1 MKAKVLAES
10 FLAAPRV
17 DKIILLHPFQL
28 MQPIRLRFTTLNSE
42 NMNIRKLPLTAWATV
57 LAIVL
62 LNTPLVHAAPP
73 VAPRPA
79 ASGPAVSKQATPTP
93 FIFNRTPYPGGELF
107 KGPAVPI
114 QWTVTFQKPP
124 APSAPRLKTTDQ
136 SLVKIQVYMD
146 KTKMLELWEFA
157 HGLKQEFWTFRNI
170 RLASTPD
177 SPFASFSD
185 PAQSN
190 PDTSLLWS
198 SSHVS
203 NWSGLEEI
211 KWIKPENFVSRYQG
225 QESAYLI
232 FAEEQDL
239 EDPASAAPTPAAN
252 AKPSQGA
259 APAASAQ
266 TARTAQ
272 AAAQQFPPGLI
283 PGVPLKPTIR
293 AALIDETTR
302 LPKRVQF
309 GLETLIYT
317 YETKPENLAIPKKI
331 SSLIPPELISP
342 EKPKAP

>member
-1 MKAKVLAES
+1 
-10 FLAAPRV
+10 
-17 DKIILLHPFQL
+17 
-28 MQPIRLRFTTLNSE
+28 
-42 NMNIRKLPLTAWATV
+42 
-57 LAIVL
+57 
-62 LNTPLVHAAPP
+62 
-73 VAPRPA
+73 
-79 ASGPAVSKQATPTP
+79 
-93 FIFNRTPYPGGELF
+93 
-107 KGPAVPI
+107 
-114 QWTVTFQKPP
+114 
-124 APSAPRLKTTDQ
+124 
-136 SLVKIQVYMD
+136 
-146 KTKMLELWEFA
+146 MLELWEFA

-331 SSLIPPELISP
+331 SALIPPELINP

>member
-1 MKAKVLAES
+1 MVT
-10 FLAAPRV
+10 PRV
-17 DKIILLHPFQL
+17 DKIILLHPLQL
-28 MQPIRLRFTTLNSE
+28 MQPIRLRFTTLNRK
-42 NMNIRKLPLTAWATV
+42 NMNIRKSLQKAYANMVAILL
-57 LAIVL
+57 LAL
-62 LNTPLVHAAPP
+62 LNTIPMHAAPP
-73 VAPRPA
+73 APPRSPAPGPA
-79 ASGPAVSKQATPTP
+79 ASKQATPTP

-107 KGPAVPI
+107 KAPTIPI

-124 APSAPRLKTTDQ
+124 APSSSRAKTTDQ
-136 SLVKIQVYMD
+136 SLVKMQVYKD
-146 KTKMLELWEFA
+146 KIKTLEVWEFA
-157 HGLKQEFWTFRNI
+157 HGLKQEFWTFGNI
-170 RLASTPD
+170 RLTSTPD

-185 PAQSN
+185 LAQAN
-190 PDTSLLWS
+190 PDSSLLWNPA
-198 SSHVS
+198 HVS
-203 NWSGLEEI
+203 HWSAIEEI
-211 KWIKPENFVSRYQG
+211 RWIKPENFVARYQG
-225 QESAYLI
+225 QESSYLI

-239 EDPASAAPTPAAN
+239 EDPSSAAPASTSAAN

-309 GLETLIYT
+309 GLETLIYA
-317 YETKPENLAIPKKI
+317 YETNPESPPIPKKI
-331 SSLIPPELISP
+331 SALIPPELTSP